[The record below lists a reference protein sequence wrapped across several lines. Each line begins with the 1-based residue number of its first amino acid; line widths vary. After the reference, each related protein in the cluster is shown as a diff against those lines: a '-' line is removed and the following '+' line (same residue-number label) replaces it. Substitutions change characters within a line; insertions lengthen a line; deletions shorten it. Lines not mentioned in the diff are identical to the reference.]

1 MSEVQ
6 LIKKEVEVT
15 KEASEIFYAM
25 AELIKDIKAKKSV
38 AEIGQENLSNLFAA
52 VQGFE
57 MLDDEVKH
65 KAFYKTAGLG
75 MGEIAEALI
84 EKPGVPVA

>member
-1 MSEVQ
+1 MEVQ
-6 LIKKEVEVT
+6 LLKKEVEVT
-15 KEASEIFYAM
+15 KEASEVFFAL
-25 AELIKDIKAKKSV
+25 AELVKDIKAKKSV

-65 KAFYKTAGLG
+65 KAFFKTAGLG
-75 MGEIAEALI
+75 LGDIAEALL
-84 EKPGVPVA
+84 EKKPAV